1 MTIPLTALR
10 SVAGV
15 DARLVGRDRFLVFM
29 MVLILGLSVVFRF
42 AVPAAADALRAPF
55 GFDLETYYPLL
66 ASFVMM
72 MFGAPLIGT
81 IMGFVLVEARED
93 NTLKALLVSPL
104 SFNWYTVYKAGTP
117 ILLGC
122 VLAPSVALIVGV
134 GLPSLGA
141 LIPICAVASIMA
153 GISVLVLATLSD
165 NKVQAFVV
173 ARLSGANGWI
183 PLAAYFVPEPWQY
196 VAGIFPHYWVFKAY
210 WLAVEGKPSWIPVL
224 GVGAIGMSLV
234 LWLLAKRFQ
243 VVARR

>member
-10 SVAGV
+10 SVAEV
-15 DARLVGRDRFLVFM
+15 DARLVARDRFLGWMTVF
-29 MVLILGLSVVFRF
+29 ILGLSVVFRF

-66 ASFVMM
+66 ASFVVMT
-72 MFGAPLIGT
+72 FGAPLIGT

-93 NTLKALLVSPL
+93 NTLKALMVSPL
-104 SFNWYTVYKAGTP
+104 SFNWYLVYKAVTP

-122 VLAPSVALIVGV
+122 ILAPSVALIVGV

-141 LIPICAVASIMA
+141 LIPICVVASIMA
-153 GISVLVLATLSD
+153 GMSAFVIATLSN
-165 NKVQAFVV
+165 NKVQAFAV
-173 ARLSGANGWI
+173 LKIWGANGWI
-183 PLAAYFVPEPWQY
+183 PLAAYFVREPWQY

-224 GVGAIGMSLV
+224 GVGAVTMSV
-234 LWLLAKRFQ
+234 ALWLLAKRFQ